1 MGKSWDDA
9 LARGGFQETP
19 HSPRGDRRHL
29 PEFGLPENLVWEKW
43 WAIVKSPLNA
53 SVLNLRFV
61 DKSYMGGMKGRDLA
75 EGTPSLE
82 TRNPA
87 ALKPSVNLPR
97 SICSSLKWEWGCW
110 LAGCSGQRWCL
121 LPPALP
127 SCSLWASHGAG
138 TISSNGFLTTTLEGS
153 CNTRSTVRDIWIDYV
168 ERVQS
173 KSNERKIDPASIGF
187 IMVCHKVHQRRWKFF
202 HYFGTPS
209 FILLLNHTVVR

>member
-1 MGKSWDDA
+1 
-9 LARGGFQETP
+9 
-19 HSPRGDRRHL
+19 
-29 PEFGLPENLVWEKW
+29 
-43 WAIVKSPLNA
+43 
-53 SVLNLRFV
+53 
-61 DKSYMGGMKGRDLA
+61 MGGMKGRDLA

-153 CNTRSTVRDIWIDYV
+153 CNTCSTVRDIWIDYV

-209 FILLLNHTVVR
+209 FILLLNHTVVRYAAKPKLQGPLEMYINSYNYLVSINTKWRLPIKKHIFSLGSGPAYF